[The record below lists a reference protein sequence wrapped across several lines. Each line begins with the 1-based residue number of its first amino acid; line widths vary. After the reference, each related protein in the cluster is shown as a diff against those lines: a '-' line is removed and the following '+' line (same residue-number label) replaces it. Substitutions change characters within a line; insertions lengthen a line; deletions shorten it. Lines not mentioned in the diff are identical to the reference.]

1 MTEIEQKAAK
11 AVKLL
16 QAVSRAKGGEVMEV
30 AYSGGKDSDVILE
43 LARMAEIPHRA
54 IYKNTTIDPKG
65 TLQHVREMGVEVR
78 QPSMSFFEIVKKK
91 GLPNRMRRFCCAVL
105 KEYKILDTCVIGV
118 RREESRKRAE
128 RYKEPTVCRV
138 YNKNER
144 VELVM
149 PILDW
154 TLQDVQ
160 AFVRW
165 RGLKL
170 APCYYTPTG
179 EIDFTRRL
187 GCVGCPLQSTAKQIR
202 EFKENPAFLRAW
214 LRALKVY
221 FDTHPQSAV
230 VVKCDGDIYQHFAWD
245 LFPDGFVVNGTGLF
259 DTNYK
264 EALERLFGFDLTV

>member
-1 MTEIEQKAAK
+1 MNEIEKKSAK
-11 AVKLL
+11 AIKLL
-16 QAVSRAKGGEVMEV
+16 QAVSRAKGGEVIEV

-43 LARMAEIPHRA
+43 LTRMAGIPYRA

-78 QPSMSFFEIVKKK
+78 QPEMSFFELVKNK
-91 GLPNRMRRFCCAVL
+91 GLPNRHKRFCCSVL
-105 KEYKILDTCVIGV
+105 KEYKIFDTCIIGV

-128 RYKEPTVCRV
+128 IYKEPTICRV

-144 VELVM
+144 VEQVA

-154 TLQDVQ
+154 TLQDVA
-160 AFVRW
+160 AFVCW

-170 APCYYTPTG
+170 APHYYTTTG

-187 GCVGCPLQSTAKQIR
+187 GCVGCPLKSTAKRVQD
-202 EFKENPAFLRAW
+202 FKENPAFLRAW

-221 FDTHPQSAV
+221 FETHPQSAV
-230 VVKCDGDIYQHFAWD
+230 VVINGGNFYQHFAWC
-245 LFPDGFVVNGTGLF
+245 LFPKNFVTNGTGLF
-259 DTNYK
+259 DTDYK
-264 EALERLFGFDLTV
+264 EALENLFKTNITI